1 MTLLALLT
9 KQTPTPVTILAGP
22 FRGARLILNP
32 AHSKRKILGA
42 YEHVLNPWLKAAL
55 RQVDVIWDV
64 GANDGYFTYGCA
76 AAILGQGRRPHIVAF
91 EPGIDDT
98 PSLAEQLTGPAQR
111 WAAAYA
117 GATFEFLPLYVGAR
131 NDGVTVTLDAA
142 LDARPALA
150 GRAALVKV
158 DVEGAEVDVL
168 DGARRLLAAPV
179 QWLVEVHGE
188 HLLEP
193 VLSRLRAAGRTVDV
207 HPLRPHWLFGPEAR
221 TIPTCWVTTRLPSP
235 TSSE

>member
-1 MTLLALLT
+1 MTWLALLT

-42 YEHVLNPWLKAAL
+42 YEHVLNPWLKSVL
-55 RQVDVIWDV
+55 RHVEVVWDV

-76 AAILGQGRRPHIVAF
+76 AAILGQGRRPHVVAF
-91 EPGIDDT
+91 EPGMADT
-98 PSLAEQLTGPAQR
+98 PSLAEQLTAPSR
-111 WAAAYA
+111 LWAETYA
-117 GATFEFLPLYVGAR
+117 GAMFEFVPAYVGAK
-131 NDGVTVTLDAA
+131 NDGLTVTLDAA
-142 LDARPALA
+142 WEARPAVA
-150 GRAALVKV
+150 GRPALVKV
-158 DVEGAEVDVL
+158 DVEGAEVEVL

-193 VLSRLRAAGRTVDV
+193 VLARLREAGRPVDV

-221 TIPTCWVTTRLPSP
+221 TIPTCWVTTRL
-235 TSSE
+235 